1 MTGLFVPYTPGVI
14 AIMAESAALSR
25 TQLNLRILSVI
36 IFTFFCYLSVGLP
49 LAVLPGFVHHQLGYS
64 SFIAGVIISL
74 QYFST
79 LISRPQSGRLADS
92 IGPKKVVMLG
102 LVLCGMSG
110 VMTVIAAFMTATPLT
125 SLALLAL
132 GRVCLGFGE
141 SFSSTGAT
149 LWGMNLVGPMHTA
162 RVISWNGV
170 ATYLAMALGAPLG
183 VMLNQWMG
191 ISGFAGLVA
200 LMGIAGF
207 WLASTKPAIVVNVAK
222 RVPFSQVFR
231 RVWVY
236 GIGLSAGTIGFG
248 VIATFITLY
257 FSQRGWAGAA
267 MTLTLYSL
275 GFAGIRLVTGN
286 CITRFGGLKVAL
298 VSFIVE
304 TVGLFLLWHA
314 DVVWAADI
322 GAFLT
327 GCGFSLIFPALGVE
341 AVKQVEPQSQ
351 GSALGTYSAFLDFG
365 LGITGPLAGLLMN
378 LTCIR
383 SIYLAAMLVVLAGV
397 ILMVR
402 LIKRQPSV
410 ASTAQ

>member
-1 MTGLFVPYTPGVI
+1 
-14 AIMAESAALSR
+14 MAESAVLGR
-25 TQLNLRILSVI
+25 TQLNLRILSVV

-49 LAVLPGFVHHQLGYS
+49 LAVLPGFVHHNLGYS
-64 SFIAGVIISL
+64 SFIAGIIISL

-110 VMTVIAAFMTATPLT
+110 VMTIIAAIVAGRPML
-125 SLALLAL
+125 SLVLLAA
-132 GRVCLGFGE
+132 GRICLGFGE

-149 LWGMNLVGPMHTA
+149 LWGMNLVGPVHTA

-170 ATYLAMALGAPLG
+170 ATYLAMAIGAPLG
-183 VMLNQWMG
+183 VLLDQGMG

-200 LMGIAGF
+200 FMGGLGF
-207 WLASTKPAIVVNVAK
+207 VLASKKPAIIVTVAK

-231 RVWVY
+231 RVWIF
-236 GIGLSAGTIGFG
+236 GLGLSAGTIGFG

-257 FSQRGWAGAA
+257 FSSRGWGGAA
-267 MTLTLYSL
+267 VTLTLYSL
-275 GFAGIRLVTGN
+275 GFTVIRLVSGN
-286 CITRFGGLKVAL
+286 AINRFGGLKVSL
-298 VSFIVE
+298 ISFLAEGI
-304 TVGLFLLWHA
+304 GLFLLWHA
-314 DVVWAADI
+314 DSVLSADI

-365 LGITGPLAGLLMN
+365 LGITGPVAGLLMN
-378 LTCIR
+378 FAGIR
-383 SIYLAAMLVVLAGV
+383 SVYLAAMLVVAGGV
-397 ILMVR
+397 VLMIQLLRRNTLKLV
-402 LIKRQPSV
+402 
-410 ASTAQ
+410 

>member
-1 MTGLFVPYTPGVI
+1 
-14 AIMAESAALSR
+14 MAESAVLGR
-25 TQLNLRILSVI
+25 TQLNLRILSVV

-49 LAVLPGFVHHQLGYS
+49 LAVLPGFVHHNLGYS
-64 SFIAGVIISL
+64 SFIAGIIISL

-110 VMTVIAAFMTATPLT
+110 VMTIIAAIVAGRPML
-125 SLALLAL
+125 SLVLLAA
-132 GRVCLGFGE
+132 GRICLGFGE

-149 LWGMNLVGPMHTA
+149 LWGMNLVGPVHTA

-170 ATYLAMALGAPLG
+170 ATYLAMAIGAPLG
-183 VMLNQWMG
+183 VLLDQGMG

-200 LMGIAGF
+200 FMGGLGF
-207 WLASTKPAIVVNVAK
+207 VLASKKPAIIVTVAK
-222 RVPFSQVFR
+222 RVPFRQVFR
-231 RVWVY
+231 RVWIF
-236 GIGLSAGTIGFG
+236 GLGLSAGTIGFG

-257 FSQRGWAGAA
+257 FSSRGWGGAA
-267 MTLTLYSL
+267 VTLTLYSL
-275 GFAGIRLVTGN
+275 GFTVIRLVSGN
-286 CITRFGGLKVAL
+286 AINRFGGLKVSL
-298 VSFIVE
+298 ISFLAEGI
-304 TVGLFLLWHA
+304 GLFLLWHA
-314 DVVWAADI
+314 DSVLSADI

-365 LGITGPLAGLLMN
+365 LGITGPVAGLLMN
-378 LTCIR
+378 FAGIR
-383 SIYLAAMLVVLAGV
+383 SVYLAAMLVVAGGGV
-397 ILMVR
+397 LMIQLLRRNTLKPV
-402 LIKRQPSV
+402 
-410 ASTAQ
+410 